1 MEDTENKAVYA
12 GFWLRFCATVI
23 DNILIV
29 LLTCMPVS
37 IIYGFDK
44 YINNDSLY
52 LGPWHFLI
60 EFVIPVML
68 IIWLWVRFSATPG
81 KMLLRLK
88 VVDIKTLQPISFRQA
103 IIRYFGYVPSIFCFL
118 IWIIWIAFDNRK
130 QGWHDK
136 LASMAVIRV
145 TK

>member
-1 MEDTENKAVYA
+1 MEDAENNNVYA

-29 LLTCMPVS
+29 LLTFMPVS
-37 IIYGFDK
+37 MIYGFDNYK
-44 YINNDSLY
+44 NNDSFY

-60 EFVIPVML
+60 ELVIPIML
-68 IIWLWVRFSATPG
+68 VIWLWVRFSATPA

-103 IIRYFGYVPSIFCFL
+103 IIRYFGYLPSMLCFL
-118 IWIIWIAFDNRK
+118 LGMLWVAFDKRK

-136 LASMAVIRV
+136 LASTAVIRV
-145 TK
+145 NK